1 MKQAKSWI
9 FATIIGLVLIAGL
22 GFGLHVFSGVS
33 ETRPAPDF
41 TLETVQHGN
50 FTLSEHRGSVV
61 VIDLMAVDC
70 ATCRVTEQSMLQLNE
85 THPDVQI
92 VSVDIWV
99 EFEDEQYL
107 DDHMQ
112 RLGADWPYAMD
123 TDDMLLKYRAW
134 EISKVAVVDANGYLT
149 GEATGAIGFDRLEGL
164 VLEAQENE
172 DMGPADVGGIAPR
185 LPIGLA
191 GFALLAGIASFF
203 APCAFPLLPG
213 YMAYT
218 LSIQQNAGSGPEG
231 EGNGSVA
238 PQRQTRLR
246 DALIP
251 GFAAAGGILLIYGIF
266 GLVVA
271 GLGESARPWL
281 PLLQPGVGVL
291 AIILGVALLLGAT
304 MDRIM
309 QPLQRGVDRFV
320 ALITRKNRPGT
331 LTGYFSYGLGYGA
344 AAAGCTAPVF
354 LTLIVTAFLLGFATG
369 VRIFLIYAGTAAV
382 LMIVATLVAVK
393 ARGLL
398 QEKSAQIVAVANKIS
413 GVVLLGAGAY
423 LIWFYHRSFGLPFIG

>member
-1 MKQAKSWI
+1 MGDAKQAKPWV
-9 FATIIGLVLIAGL
+9 FGVVIGVVLIAGL

-70 ATCRVTEQSMLQLNE
+70 ATCRVTEQSLLQLNE
-85 THPDVQI
+85 TYPDVQI

-99 EFEDEQYL
+99 EFEDEEYL
-107 DDHMQ
+107 DGHMKQ
-112 RLGADWPYAMD
+112 LGADWPYAMD
-123 TDDMLLKYRAW
+123 TDDMLLKYRAF
-134 EISKVAVVDANGYLT
+134 EISKVAVVDANGYLS
-149 GEATGAIGFDRLEGL
+149 GEASGAIGFDRLEGL
-164 VLEAQENE
+164 VVEAQESE
-172 DMGPADVGGIAPR
+172 SMEGAALGEIAPS

-218 LSIQQNAGSGPEG
+218 LSIQSPAKASQDPAIET
-231 EGNGSVA
+231 E
-238 PQRQTRLR
+238 QRKPRFR

-251 GFAAAGGILLIYGIF
+251 GFAAAGGILLIYGLF
-266 GLVVA
+266 GLIVA

-304 MDRIM
+304 MDRIIR
-309 QPLQRGVDRFV
+309 PLQRGVDRFV
-320 ALITRKNRPGT
+320 TLITRKNKPGT

-398 QEKSAQIVAVANKIS
+398 QEKSAQIVAIANKIS
-413 GVVLLGAGAY
+413 GVVLLGAGGY